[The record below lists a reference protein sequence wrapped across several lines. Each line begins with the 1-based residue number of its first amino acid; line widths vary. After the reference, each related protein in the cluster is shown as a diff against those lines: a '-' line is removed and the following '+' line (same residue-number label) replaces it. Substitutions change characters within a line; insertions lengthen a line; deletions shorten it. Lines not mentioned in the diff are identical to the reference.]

1 LGGNK
6 VITRITVFTDVD
18 GVDLPQMLF
27 WVGDR
32 PLGDGAEGAMNNG
45 SDVGAE
51 SRVVERS
58 KDGKEMLREHI
69 FRARL

>member
-18 GVDLPQMLF
+18 GEDLPQMLF
-27 WVGDR
+27 WVRDR
-32 PLGDGAEGAMNNG
+32 PLGEGAEGAMNNG

-51 SRVVERS
+51 SRVVDRS
-58 KDGKEMLREHI
+58 KDGKQVLREHI
-69 FRARL
+69 FRARA